1 MSEPRKAKIL
11 IVEEHKLFQDLI
23 NHQLDSSLQGT
34 VSIFGTYSDVEQA
47 IGAIFMNEPDILIL
61 DLKLLGEQ
69 HFEVLERLL
78 TKQINGTKILVAA
91 SVNQLSFV
99 QRMVE
104 IGLAGLLIK
113 PVKPSDLN
121 KALTRLIKPL
131 NEMNGEKQ
139 HSDSFITLRSNHS
152 KLYLKQ
158 SDILFIE
165 SQRNICNI
173 TLNDGSTKTV
183 NDNIGSIQQRLMV
196 KNLVRIDKST
206 IMNLSNLEYI
216 DGSKYNN
223 SVRLKLINGQNT
235 TKNLSKAAIQRLY
248 KMDLK
253 SVKN

>member
-1 MSEPRKAKIL
+1 MSNPHKSKIL
-11 IVEEHKLFQDLI
+11 IVEENKLFQDLI
-23 NHQLDSSLQGT
+23 NHQLDTTLKDSVT
-34 VSIFGTYSDVEQA
+34 IFGNYSDVEQA

-61 DLKLLGEQ
+61 DLKLLGDQ

-78 TKQINGTKILVAA
+78 TQQIKSVKILVAA
-91 SVNQLSFV
+91 SVNQLSSV
-99 QRMVE
+99 QRMIE
-104 IGLAGLLIK
+104 IGLAALLIK
-113 PVKPSDLN
+113 PVKANDLN
-121 KALTRLIKPL
+121 KALSRLLKPVKDTDD
-131 NEMNGEKQ
+131 EKQ
-139 HSDSFITLRSNHS
+139 YAESFITLRCNHS

-158 SDILFIE
+158 TDIIFIE

-235 TKNLSKAAIQRLY
+235 SKNLSKVAIQRLY

-253 SVKN
+253 MLKN

>member
-1 MSEPRKAKIL
+1 MSQAQKTKIL
-11 IVEEHKLFQDLI
+11 IVEENKFYQDLI
-23 NHQLDSSLQGT
+23 NHQLDSSLQNA

-61 DLKLLGEQ
+61 DLKLLGER

-78 TKQINGTKILVAA
+78 TQQINAVKILVVA
-91 SVNQLSFV
+91 SVNQISSV

-104 IGLAGLLIK
+104 IGLAALLIK
-113 PVKPSDLN
+113 PVKASDLN
-121 KALTRLIKPL
+121 KALGRLVKPVK
-131 NEMNGEKQ
+131 NASVQSQYSE
-139 HSDSFITLRSNHS
+139 SFITLRCNHS

-158 SDILFIE
+158 TDIIFIE

-183 NDNIGSIQQRLMV
+183 NDNIGSIQQRLQV

-223 SVRLKLINGQNT
+223 SVRLKLVNGQNT
-235 TKNLSKAAIQRLY
+235 IKNLSKVAIQRLY

-253 SVKN
+253 TLKN